1 MIQQFS
7 HLLAIFIT
15 GLSLFLLSPSFS
27 LAQLPMAPAESFADG
42 EFMKWVG
49 VPSDLGGAVSALQ
62 LVGELY
68 ESASKVSRPTINITS
83 KTFSPPSSFYVGD
96 QSTVK
101 IEITANW
108 VLGSI
113 PARIYQPH
121 NGPAIISPQ
130 VNFHHYVQLNFYLDD
145 ELVGAYRNNKPSEP
159 TYEIASGDFKF
170 EHLLEARTVGE
181 REFRAVAKV
190 RGRVIPSFLSLI
202 FNPYIRSYSDVIED
216 EESLE
221 IVRILDPFNIPV
233 LQPNPSSS
241 SHGAGIVVNT
251 RFENKSPKNGF
262 LKNLSLYSSEIFP
275 FDTAGIL
282 VALRNNTPLQGNRIE
297 DVIPAAQVPHLS
309 GGHPQSV
316 PFFAKAYCK
325 NPTIILHDLQEWS
338 SDSAYNG
345 RANFVCNT
353 SAVDSVTYTEFDFT
367 DIEKLTYERIG
378 RVFTIGGHTKRNTY
392 KNRQSPAS
400 TMFTLKIL
408 DHTDSSLYEFQSDD
422 SGRFLI
428 TGEFGPLISMSLDGG
443 ENYNSIALD
452 SFPSTLI
459 NLGSFDTMRLYPK
472 DLPPFKGVVKDYL
485 NNNVDA
491 AVYLIRNNDTT
502 FIDFVEKGN
511 LFISGLNRLDVMNG
525 SIQLCFKPDPL
536 FNTFYKEQSIS
547 VTINTPFS
555 FDTIDVGIVNFEQQ
569 MPKRTDSLLVFG
581 ILSRYID
588 SVTKELLQGVK
599 VSFYDSVSKQIVSS
613 FEADDSGMFF
623 GMIPRQPLRMIV
635 HVGDLFPSC
644 ISNDTVPTIDFTHSL
659 DTMIF
664 DDIHYYVPC
673 EMASIMPANLVATH
687 TQSYIFSRSFLTFIP
702 DLVVDDIDGYS
713 LYNTIGQNYLR
724 NVPKGFVKETISRSL
739 SENCR

>member
-121 NGPAIISPQ
+121 NGPAIISP
-130 VNFHHYVQLNFYLDD
+130 LDD

-262 LKNLSLYSSEIFP
+262 LKNLSF
-275 FDTAGIL
+275 
-282 VALRNNTPLQGNRIE
+282 
-297 DVIPAAQVPHLS
+297 
-309 GGHPQSV
+309 
-316 PFFAKAYCK
+316 
-325 NPTIILHDLQEWS
+325 
-338 SDSAYNG
+338 
-345 RANFVCNT
+345 
-353 SAVDSVTYTEFDFT
+353 
-367 DIEKLTYERIG
+367 
-378 RVFTIGGHTKRNTY
+378 
-392 KNRQSPAS
+392 
-400 TMFTLKIL
+400 
-408 DHTDSSLYEFQSDD
+408 
-422 SGRFLI
+422 
-428 TGEFGPLISMSLDGG
+428 
-443 ENYNSIALD
+443 
-452 SFPSTLI
+452 
-459 NLGSFDTMRLYPK
+459 
-472 DLPPFKGVVKDYL
+472 
-485 NNNVDA
+485 
-491 AVYLIRNNDTT
+491 
-502 FIDFVEKGN
+502 
-511 LFISGLNRLDVMNG
+511 
-525 SIQLCFKPDPL
+525 
-536 FNTFYKEQSIS
+536 
-547 VTINTPFS
+547 
-555 FDTIDVGIVNFEQQ
+555 
-569 MPKRTDSLLVFG
+569 
-581 ILSRYID
+581 
-588 SVTKELLQGVK
+588 
-599 VSFYDSVSKQIVSS
+599 
-613 FEADDSGMFF
+613 
-623 GMIPRQPLRMIV
+623 
-635 HVGDLFPSC
+635 
-644 ISNDTVPTIDFTHSL
+644 
-659 DTMIF
+659 
-664 DDIHYYVPC
+664 
-673 EMASIMPANLVATH
+673 
-687 TQSYIFSRSFLTFIP
+687 
-702 DLVVDDIDGYS
+702 
-713 LYNTIGQNYLR
+713 
-724 NVPKGFVKETISRSL
+724 
-739 SENCR
+739 